1 MLTSCNAKKSCFVI
15 SFIGFNFILQESRE
29 LIYRKKD
36 DFTGFFHSSKVRC
49 AFFNILLCYHTTELG
64 PIQKQGAKCSNTI

>member
-36 DFTGFFHSSKVRC
+36 DFTGFFHSSKDVLSLTYYY
-49 AFFNILLCYHTTELG
+49 A
-64 PIQKQGAKCSNTI
+64 TIPQN